1 LEKIIID
8 VVQGIGKRPAT
19 GLRMNDDN
27 GGGTRRKIMTTKR
40 ISSLT
45 GKPISIEEELDVTKT
60 ESIECLVVALKNP
73 VCKGSLF

>member
-1 LEKIIID
+1 
-8 VVQGIGKRPAT
+8 
-19 GLRMNDDN
+19 
-27 GGGTRRKIMTTKR
+27 MTTKR

-73 VCKGSLF
+73 VCKGSLFQLVNRMPETRATAIFDKIFRDEFTSLDVHG